1 MPTPLQLDINY
12 VVYNILEIIETKQNI
27 PILKN
32 FKEGSKNN
40 TCNAILLLIYLHD
53 HRKFC

>member
-12 VVYNILEIIETKQNI
+12 VVYNISEIIETKQNI

-32 FKEGSKNN
+32 LKVAKI
-40 TCNAILLLIYLHD
+40 ILAMP
-53 HRKFC
+53 FFF